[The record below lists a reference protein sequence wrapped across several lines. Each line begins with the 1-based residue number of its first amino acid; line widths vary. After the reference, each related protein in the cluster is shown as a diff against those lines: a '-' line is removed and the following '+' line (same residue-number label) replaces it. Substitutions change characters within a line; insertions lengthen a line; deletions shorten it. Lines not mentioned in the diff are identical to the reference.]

1 MSRHIPIKIAFCVA
15 YDWEY
20 LRISLPLVYNHA
32 DKICLAVDKDRISW
46 AGQPF
51 AFDAAAFYRFTKEI
65 DKDQKIDI
73 YEDDFHLREL
83 APMQNEVRQ
92 RNKMAGRLGNGGW
105 HIQLDTDE
113 YFVNFAGFVKY
124 LQNTSYNRPVNI
136 TCPWYTMYKQT
147 PEGYLFIKESNYN
160 NIEFI
165 PVATM
170 HPHYEYGRRNSYFNI
185 RTDFVILHQSWARS
199 ENEILQK
206 ISNWGHKE
214 DFDVMAYFDK
224 WKALTG
230 ENYKEFN
237 DFHPVVP
244 GKWTELEYIP
254 GKDVNALI
262 RTLQINPPF
271 AIDKQKLQKDNSI
284 WRSRIRT
291 LMGKLGLK

>member
-1 MSRHIPIKIAFCVA
+1 MSARTPIKIAFCVA

-20 LRISLPLVYNHA
+20 LRISLPLVYGHA

-46 AGQPF
+46 AGQSF
-51 AFDAAAFYRFTKEI
+51 AFDDAAFYSFVKEI
-65 DKDQKIDI
+65 DTAKKIFV

-92 RNKMAGRLGNGGW
+92 RNKMAEQLGQGGW
-105 HIQLDTDE
+105 HLQLDTDE
-113 YFVNFAGFVKY
+113 YFVDFAGFVAY
-124 LQNTSYNRPVNI
+124 LQNASYSRPVNI

-147 PEGYLFIKESNYN
+147 PEGYLFIKESAQE

-185 RTDFVILHQSWARS
+185 KTDFVILHQSWARS
-199 ENEILQK
+199 DEEIMQK

-214 DFDVMAYFDK
+214 DFDVMAYYSK
-224 WKALTG
+224 WQKLNG
-230 ENYKEFN
+230 SNYQSLN

-244 GKWTELEYIP
+244 GKWTELEYIA
-254 GKDVNALI
+254 GRDIN
-262 RTLQINPPF
+262 TLVQTLRKRPAF
-271 AIDKQKLQKDNSI
+271 FIDKAKLAKDNSI
-284 WRSRIRT
+284 WRSRIRS
-291 LMGKLGLK
+291 LLSKIGLK